1 MVTRTVDSLSAG
13 TDVGRVAAAAVPER
27 PRSMT
32 PRAPFTRK
40 EEDTSCE

>member
-1 MVTRTVDSLSAG
+1 MVMRTVDSLSAG
-13 TDVGRVAAAAVPER
+13 TEAGRVAAAAMPER

-40 EEDTSCE
+40 AEDTSWE